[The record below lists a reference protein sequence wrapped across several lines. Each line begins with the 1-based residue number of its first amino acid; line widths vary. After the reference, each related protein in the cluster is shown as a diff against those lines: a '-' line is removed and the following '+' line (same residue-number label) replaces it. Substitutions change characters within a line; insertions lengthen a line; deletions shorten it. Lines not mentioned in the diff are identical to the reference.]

1 MVCDT
6 IPKLKDAI
14 AGGDIVEVDF
24 EDPVSEKLVGSLNGL
39 GGDVSLSPEG
49 NQLRAKVSK
58 AEDWVPKMTST
69 SYVAGAKIASIR
81 ITEPSLD
88 DVFLHFTGK
97 ALADQP

>member
-24 EDPVSEKLVGSLNGL
+24 EDPVSGKLVEDLNGL
-39 GGDVSLSPEG
+39 GDVSLSSEG
-49 NQLRAKVSK
+49 NQLRAKVSR
-58 AEDWVPKMTST
+58 AEDWVPKMTSA
-69 SYVAGAKIASIR
+69 SYVAGAKITSIR

-97 ALADQP
+97 ALLDQP